1 MNPFDLDKEL
11 REIGKVPQREVPDI
25 IRRHQDEVYASLTN
39 LPMSTRTNQQQ
50 RSTKKR
56 RMVAVLCRG
65 CHDCCDKQCLCITG
79 SGRITKNSADQ
90 RFSGWLMIW
99 GSKQRGARVGG

>member
-39 LPMSTRTNQQQ
+39 LPMLTRSNQQQ
-50 RSTKKR
+50 RSTKIR
-56 RMVAVLCRG
+56 RMVAATAAAAMIAV
-65 CHDCCDKQCLCITG
+65 I
-79 SGRITKNSADQ
+79 SSAYVSPAMAESLKKF
-90 RFSGWLMIW
+90 R
-99 GSKQRGARVGG
+99 